1 MAGLKITMGT
11 NQRLRSKQKVIN
23 LTKDGQ
29 IRIIAGQWRGRKL
42 PVKDLEGLRPTTD
55 RVKETVFNW
64 LAMEIREANCLDCF
78 SGSGSLAFEA
88 LSRYATN
95 ALLIEKDKLAAKQLD
110 KNLVALKAG
119 NGKVI
124 CTDSIAYLSKPASQQ
139 FNVVFVDPPF
149 RKGLLEPCCEQ
160 LESNNW
166 LSANALIYIEREKE
180 LTHPKLPSSWQMI
193 KDKTAGQVI
202 YQVYQRQV

>member
-1 MAGLKITMGT
+1 MGT
-11 NQRLRSKQKVIN
+11 NQRLRSKQKAIN
-23 LTKDGQ
+23 PTKDGQ

-64 LAMEIREANCLDCF
+64 LAMDIREANCLDCF

-88 LSRYATN
+88 LSRYAST
-95 ALLIEKDKLAAKQLD
+95 AVLIEKDKLAAKQLET
-110 KNLVALKAG
+110 NLAAVKAS
-119 NGKVI
+119 NGKVV
-124 CTDSIAYLSKPASQQ
+124 CTDSLAYLSKPANQQ
-139 FNVVFVDPPF
+139 FDIVFVDPPF

-166 LSANALIYIEREKE
+166 LSMNALIYIEREKE
-180 LTHPKLPSSWQMI
+180 LTQPKLPFNWQLI

-202 YQVYQRQV
+202 YQVYQRQA